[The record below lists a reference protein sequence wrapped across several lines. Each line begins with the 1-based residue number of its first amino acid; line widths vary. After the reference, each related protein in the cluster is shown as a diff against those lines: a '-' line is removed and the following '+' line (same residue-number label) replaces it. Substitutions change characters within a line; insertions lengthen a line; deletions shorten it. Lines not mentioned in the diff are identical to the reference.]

1 MKKINVFISVL
12 LITSFVHAQHDEFN
26 VRVIADHIYA
36 QHLYR
41 DKLLK
46 DPYRPLYHYVIP
58 EGMAHPFDP
67 NGAFYWKGR
76 YHLFYIIQTVRPK
89 PFYRGDAWAHIS
101 SHDLIHWKVHPT
113 ALKPTDDTPERAIYS
128 GNIFLNKQGIP
139 TIMYQGLGAGNSIAT
154 SVGDDW
160 LEYWD
165 RHPDNPV
172 IPYAEYPFD
181 NDQAEYRTILD
192 KLPDYGAYDIWDPHC
207 WLEGDT
213 YYTITGNN
221 ELWPGKDA
229 LFKSKN
235 LKDWELMGDFFHHDP
250 IEGTLDCPDFF
261 RLGDKYVLLF
271 LRNGL
276 EYVIGDFKDEQFH
289 PEKRGTMTWNIG
301 AGYAPESMVDDQ
313 GRRIMWAALNDSRTS
328 WGDVDNFITKHA
340 WAGTLTLPRVLSLD
354 EENDLKIEPIDELE
368 GLRYDPVIIKN
379 LDVNGEVV
387 LENIRGTSM
396 ELRMSVNPRKAKSF
410 GIKVCAS
417 GDGKEETVLSYS
429 PEENEFTFDLSKSS
443 INEEYMEGY
452 LWEKDKIQK
461 AELTLERNENLD
473 LRIFIDR
480 SVIEVFVNKKLA
492 LVQRIYPVD
501 EDSDQVILF
510 SNGGSV
516 QVPILESWKLH
527 PSNPY

>member
-1 MKKINVFISVL
+1 MKNINF
-12 LITSFVHAQHDEFN
+12 LICAWLTLSFVHAQHDEFN

-36 QHLYR
+36 EHLYR

-101 SHDLIHWKVHPT
+101 SHDLIHWKQHPT

-128 GNIFLNKQGIP
+128 GNMFLNKKGIP
-139 TIMYQGLGAGNSIAT
+139 TIMYQGLGAGNSIAI
-154 SVGDDW
+154 SAGDDW
-160 LEYWD
+160 LDYWD
-165 RHPDNPV
+165 RHPNNPV
-172 IPYAEYPFD
+172 IPYAEYSLD
-181 NDQAEYRTILD
+181 NDGAEYRTILD
-192 KLPDYGAYDIWDPHC
+192 KMPDYGQYDIWDPHC
-207 WLEGDT
+207 WLDGDT

-235 LKDWELMGDFFHHDP
+235 LKDWELLGDFFHHEP

-261 RLGDKYVLLF
+261 RLGEKFVLLY

-276 EYVIGDFKDEQFH
+276 EYVIGDFKAEQFY

-301 AGYAPESMVDDQ
+301 AGYAPESLVDYK
-313 GRRIMWAALNDSRTS
+313 GRRIMWAALNDSRTG
-328 WGDVDNFITKHA
+328 WGDIDNFITKHA
-340 WAGTLTLPRVLSLD
+340 WAGTLTLPRELSLD
-354 EENDLKIEPIDELE
+354 ENNNLKIKPIDELKV
-368 GLRYDPVIIKN
+368 LRYDSIKIEN
-379 LDVNGEVV
+379 LNVNEEMV
-387 LENIRGTSM
+387 LEKIRGNSM
-396 ELRMSVNPRKAKSF
+396 ELKLSINPRKAEYL

-417 GDGKEETVLSYS
+417 VDGQEETVLTYYPSK
-429 PEENEFTFDLSKSS
+429 NEFKIDLTKSS
-443 INEEYMEGY
+443 LNNEYMEGY

-461 AELTLERNENLD
+461 AKLSLGRNENLD

-480 SVIEVFVNKKLA
+480 SVIEVFVNEKLA
-492 LVQRIYPVD
+492 LVQRIYPVMK
-501 EDSDQVILF
+501 ESDQVILF
-510 SNGGSV
+510 SNGGSI